1 MRLSGPH
8 IWAPTIML
16 EISDLATSYGKI
28 EALRGVT
35 LSARSGTVTCLLG
48 PNGAGK
54 STLMLTL
61 AGILKP
67 LRGSVKFEGEEL
79 VGCEPAKIVERGMAL
94 VPENRLVFPGLT
106 VRENLL
112 AGAYRRRDM
121 AGIRSDIDAMFGR
134 FPRLKERVEQLA
146 GTLSGGEQQMLA
158 VARAL
163 MSRPRL
169 LLMDEPSVGLA
180 PLVVAEI
187 FSIIE
192 QLHREG
198 VSLFVVEQNA
208 HMALKVAQHFYLMEQ
223 GRISFSGSPGEL
235 SDDTVIQRAYLGQ
248 QRAEPRLPA

>member
-1 MRLSGPH
+1 
-8 IWAPTIML
+8 ML
-16 EISDLATSYGKI
+16 QITDLATAYGKI
-28 EALRGVT
+28 EALKGVS
-35 LSARSGTVTCLLG
+35 LSAKAGEVTCLLG

-67 LRGSVKFEGEEL
+67 QRGSVKFEGEEL
-79 VGCEPAKIVERGMAL
+79 VGKSPADIVARGLAL
-94 VPENRLVFPGLT
+94 VPENRLVFPALT
-106 VRENLL
+106 VRENLM
-112 AGAYRRRDM
+112 AGAYKRRDT
-121 AGIRSDIDAMFGR
+121 AAIRSDIDAMFGR
-134 FPRLKERVEQLA
+134 FPRLQERVDQLA

-187 FSIIE
+187 FAIIR
-192 QLHREG
+192 QLHAEG

-223 GRISFSGSPGEL
+223 GRVSFSGSPGEL
-235 SDDTVIQRAYLGQ
+235 ADDDVIQRAYLGQ
-248 QRAEPRLPA
+248 KRAA

>member
-1 MRLSGPH
+1 
-8 IWAPTIML
+8 ML
-16 EISDLATSYGKI
+16 EITELATAYGKI
-28 EALRGVT
+28 EALKGVS
-35 LSARSGTVTCLLG
+35 LSAQAGEVTCLLG

-67 LRGSVKFEGEEL
+67 QRGSVKFEGEEL
-79 VGCEPAKIVERGMAL
+79 VGKTPAQIVERGMAL
-94 VPENRLVFPGLT
+94 VPENRLVFPALT
-106 VRENLL
+106 VRENLM
-112 AGAYRRRDM
+112 AGAYKRRD
-121 AGIRSDIDAMFGR
+121 AGGIRNDIEAMFGR
-134 FPRLKERVEQLA
+134 FPRLKERTDQLA

-187 FSIIE
+187 FSIIR
-192 QLHREG
+192 QLHAEG
-198 VSLFVVEQNA
+198 VSIFLVEQNA

-223 GRISFSGSPGEL
+223 GRVSFSGSPGEL
-235 SDDTVIQRAYLGQ
+235 ADDDVIQRAYLGQ
-248 QRAEPRLPA
+248 KRAA

>member
-1 MRLSGPH
+1 
-8 IWAPTIML
+8 ML
-16 EISDLATSYGKI
+16 EIQDLATSYGKI
-28 EALRGVT
+28 EALKGVS
-35 LSARSGTVTCLLG
+35 LQAKAGEVTCLLG

-61 AGILKP
+61 SGILKP
-67 LRGSVKFEGEEL
+67 QRGSVKFEGEEL
-79 VGCEPAKIVERGMAL
+79 IGKTPSQIVERGMAL
-94 VPENRLVFPGLT
+94 VPENRLVFPALS

-112 AGAYRRRDM
+112 AGAYKRRDA
-121 AGIRSDIDAMFGR
+121 AGIKNDVEAMFVR
-134 FPRLKERVEQLA
+134 FPRLKERIEQLA

-187 FSIIE
+187 FAIIR
-192 QLHREG
+192 QLHQEG

-223 GRISFSGSPGEL
+223 GRVSFSGSPGEL
-235 SDDTVIQRAYLGQ
+235 ADDDVIQRAYLGQ
-248 QRAEPRLPA
+248 KRAA